1 MKKSEKTKL
10 EAEIIIKLNEVLE
23 LMTTSDR
30 FNFKLSTEMTKVDDS
45 GIFKELK
52 ESKTTVI
59 ISFITKY

>member
-1 MKKSEKTKL
+1 MKKSKKTKL

-30 FNFKLSTEMTKVDDS
+30 FNFKLSTEITKVDNS
-45 GIFKELK
+45 GVFEEPK
-52 ESKTTVI
+52 ESETTVI